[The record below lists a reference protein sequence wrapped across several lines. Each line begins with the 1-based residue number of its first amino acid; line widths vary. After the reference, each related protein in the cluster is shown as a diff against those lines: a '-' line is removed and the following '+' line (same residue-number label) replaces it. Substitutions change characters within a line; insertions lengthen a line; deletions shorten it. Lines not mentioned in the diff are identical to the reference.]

1 MTILHPTEA
10 KQGHL
15 AKTDALFFPY
25 TATPIHNKFD
35 QPRINAKS
43 EANNFRIFLSVY
55 LNTFEA
61 WY

>member
-1 MTILHPTEA
+1 MTILQPTEV

-25 TATPIHNKFD
+25 TAAPIHNKFD
-35 QPRINAKS
+35 QRRISAKS
-43 EANNFRIFLSVY
+43 EPNNFRIFLSVY